1 MKDNGKP
8 FTPNSSEKNTKSALR
23 MNAKVEKKINGLS
36 VSASPIFKG
45 GVLPAYW
52 TCSINDYMLPKI
64 FKSAHDVFRFVK
76 NFKQY

>member
-1 MKDNGKP
+1 
-8 FTPNSSEKNTKSALR
+8 
-23 MNAKVEKKINGLS
+23 MNAKVEKNINGLS

-52 TCSINDYMLPKI
+52 TCSINDQMIPKI
-64 FKSAHDVFRFVK
+64 FNSAKEVFRFVK

>member
-1 MKDNGKP
+1 MSFAPDPGSNNG
-8 FTPNSSEKNTKSALR
+8 TSAAS

-52 TCSINDYMLPKI
+52 TCSINDHVIPKI
-64 FKSAHDVFRFVK
+64 FNSAQEVFRFVK